1 MPPLRPMEDADA
13 NKSAAQRLRERIA
26 GKKHGASGAP
36 AAAAAKDGE
45 GGAAAAGDVN
55 GGAEGA
61 EREEG
66 GLPRQR
72 RRTAADEDVSTAAEV
87 AEVAAGAVEGADG
100 DGQEGGGAMVVEEKD
115 MGGGLAPEPVGDE
128 DVGASADWTFAE
140 LQNMAVRPDGEGL
153 GEEAEEAAAE
163 GEGVEVSEEEALEA
177 LAGHVGP
184 DEDGSEVEVSGGS
197 CRGLVDKSHVHGS
210 RGHVEARTRATAIGC
225 EVHTVGG
232 SSSLS
237 L

>member
-1 MPPLRPMEDADA
+1 MYLADAGAGSKGPGGALPPPPGGPVPPLRPMEDADA

-36 AAAAAKDGE
+36 AAAAAAKGGE
-45 GGAAAAGDVN
+45 GEGKAAGAAN
-55 GGAEGA
+55 GGADRGEGA
-61 EREEG
+61 EGEE

-87 AEVAAGAVEGADG
+87 ADVAAGAVEEAEGE
-100 DGQEGGGAMVVEEKD
+100 EGGGAMVVEEKE
-115 MGGGLAPEPVGDE
+115 MGGGMAPEPVGDE
-128 DVGASADWTFAE
+128 DVGTAADWTFAE

-163 GEGVEVSEEEALEA
+163 GVEVSEEEALEA

-184 DEDGSEVEVSGGS
+184 DEEGSEVEVSGRVWRR
-197 CRGLVDKSHVHGS
+197 RGWGFKD
-210 RGHVEARTRATAIGC
+210 
-225 EVHTVGG
+225 
-232 SSSLS
+232 
-237 L
+237 